1 MYRTMLKAKIH
12 RAVITGADLDY
23 EGSLGIDQDLLDA
36 ADILPGEQVHV
47 FNITNGN
54 RLVTYA
60 ISRPRGSGDMLLNG
74 AAAHRGKAGDLVI
87 VASFAAVPETEARAH
102 TPRILL
108 MDGQNR
114 VRSG

>member
-12 RAVITGADLDY
+12 RAVVTGADLNY

-60 ISRPRGSGDMLLNG
+60 ISRPRGSGDILLNG

-87 VASFAAVPETEARAH
+87 IVAFIAVSDPEARMFK
-102 TPRILL
+102 PRILL
-108 MDGQNR
+108 MDDRNR
-114 VRSG
+114 IRSG

>member
-12 RAVITGADLDY
+12 RAVVTGADLHY

-47 FNITNGN
+47 FNITNGS

-60 ISRPRGSGDMLLNG
+60 ISRPRGSGEMLLNG
-74 AAAHRGKAGDLVI
+74 AAAHHGKAGDLII
-87 VASFAAVPETEARAH
+87 VVAFAAISEPEARMFK
-102 TPRILL
+102 PRILL
-108 MDGQNR
+108 MDDHNR
-114 VRSG
+114 IKEG